1 MSKPITSFEGFIRRI
16 LIIVFW
22 VALVAIVVIVPV
34 YYALYATFG
43 FQVCFPSAASSPPG
57 TSFFSLAPSQTSCYD
72 PFTLATT
79 KPLEAMS
86 GTLNLLTYDPFRTL
100 FALTVFPGFSFVAVY
115 GTIFMGWVERKFTAK
130 IQLRTGPM
138 KAGMIEGILQNVADF
153 FKLAFKE
160 MIIPDGVDKA
170 TFVAVPFALMAVA
183 GALVALV
190 PLSPTSYIANP
201 SVGAVLVFAIL
212 GFTPL
217 VVLLAGWA
225 SNSKYPFLSGLRA
238 LHQLV
243 AYEIPMILSLVG
255 VVILSGD
262 LNLMAVV
269 NAQSSLWY
277 IVLQPLA
284 AIVFYIGAL
293 AELER
298 IPFDIPEADSELV
311 AGWQTEYSSMLFG
324 SFQLANFTRMYV
336 MAGLFTTFFLGGW
349 LGPSPV
355 PPEVWFILKVTIVS
369 ILLMLPRSIMPRL
382 RIDMLLRAGWV
393 KLLALSF
400 ANIFITMVI
409 VSLGLVK

>member
-1 MSKPITSFEGFIRRI
+1 MSKPITTFEDFVKRI
-16 LIIVFW
+16 LIDVFW
-22 VALVAIVVIVPV
+22 VALVSVVLLVPI
-34 YYALYATFG
+34 YYILYAEFHFSPDIFALMTVKPDQFLQ
-43 FQVCFPSAASSPPG
+43 FQ
-57 TSFFSLAPSQTSCYD
+57 
-72 PFTLATT
+72 
-79 KPLEAMS
+79 
-86 GTLNLLTYDPFRTL
+86 LNLISTEPYKTL
-100 FALTVFPGFSFVAVY
+100 FALTTFPGFTFVAVY
-115 GTIFMGWVERKFTAK
+115 GTIFMGWVERKMTAK

-138 KAGMIEGILQNVADF
+138 NAGRVEGIAQNVADF

-160 MIIPDGVDKA
+160 IIIPDGVDRA
-170 TFVAVPFALMAVA
+170 TFLAVPFALMAVA
-183 GALVALV
+183 GALIALV
-190 PLSPTSYIANP
+190 PLSPTTYIANP
-201 SVGAVLVFAIL
+201 SVGAVLIFAIL

-225 SNSKYPFLSGLRA
+225 SNSKYPFLGGLRA

-255 VVILSGD
+255 AVLLSGS
-262 LNLMAVV
+262 LNLMGIVT
-269 NAQSSLWY
+269 AQNGVWY
-277 IVLQPLA
+277 IILQPLG

-324 SFQLANFTRMYV
+324 TFQLANFTRMYI

-349 LGPSPV
+349 LGPGPV
-355 PPEVWFILKVTIVS
+355 PPEVWFIAKVTVVM
-369 ILLMLPRSIMPRL
+369 ILMMLPRSIMPRL

-393 KLLALSF
+393 KLLALAF

-409 VSLGLVK
+409 ISAGIVK

>member
-1 MSKPITSFEGFIRRI
+1 MSKPITTFEDFVKRI
-16 LIIVFW
+16 LTVVFW
-22 VALVAIVVIVPV
+22 VALFSVVVIVPI
-34 YYALYATFG
+34 YYLLDAEFH
-43 FQVCFPSAASSPPG
+43 FPVDIIH
-57 TSFFSLAPSQTSCYD
+57 LAINPN
-72 PFTLATT
+72 L
-79 KPLEAMS
+79 AMS
-86 GTLNLLTYDPFRTL
+86 YTMSMLSTEPYKTL
-100 FALTVFPGFSFVAVY
+100 FALTTFPGFTFVAVY
-115 GTIFMGWVERKFTAK
+115 GTIFMGWVERKLTAK

-138 KAGMIEGILQNVADF
+138 NAGKVEGILQNVADF

-160 MIIPDGVDKA
+160 MIIPDGVDRA
-170 TFVAVPFALMAVA
+170 TFIAVPFALMAVA

-190 PLSPTSYIANP
+190 PLSPTTYIANP

-212 GFTPL
+212 GFTPI

-225 SNSKYPFLSGLRA
+225 SNSKYPFLGGLRA

-255 VVILSGD
+255 AVLLSGS
-262 LNLMAVV
+262 LNLMGIV
-269 NAQSSLWY
+269 NAQSGVWY
-277 IVLQPLA
+277 IVLQPLG

-324 SFQLANFTRMYV
+324 SFQLANFSRMYV

-349 LGPSPV
+349 LGPAPV
-355 PPEVWFILKVTIVS
+355 PPEVWFILKTTVVMIM
-369 ILLMLPRSIMPRL
+369 LMLPRSIMPRL

-393 KLLALSF
+393 KLLALAF
-400 ANIFITMVI
+400 ANIFIAMVLI
-409 VSLGLVK
+409 SLGVV

>member
-1 MSKPITSFEGFIRRI
+1 MSKPITTFEDFIKRI
-16 LIIVFW
+16 LIVLFW
-22 VALVAIVVIVPV
+22 VSLLIVVLLLPI
-34 YYALYATFG
+34 YYLIDAVFH
-43 FQVCFPSAASSPPG
+43 FP
-57 TSFFSLAPSQTSCYD
+57 TDFFA
-72 PFTLATT
+72 LATV
-79 KPLEAMS
+79 KPFQFIAFQ
-86 GTLNLLTYDPFRTL
+86 LNLLSTEPFRTI

-115 GTIFMGWVERKFTAK
+115 GTIFMGWVERKMTAK

-138 KAGMIEGILQNVADF
+138 YAGRLEGILQNVADF

-160 MIIPDGVDKA
+160 MVIPNGVDKA

-190 PLSPTSYIANP
+190 PLSPTVYIADP
-201 SVGAVLVFAIL
+201 SVGAVLVFAVL

-217 VVLLAGWA
+217 IVLLAGWA
-225 SNSKYPFLSGLRA
+225 SNSKYPFLGGLRA

-255 VVILSGD
+255 AVVLAGS
-262 LNLMAVV
+262 LNLKDIV
-269 NAQSSLWY
+269 NAQSGLWY
-277 IVLQPLA
+277 ILLQPLA

-311 AGWQTEYSSMLFG
+311 AGWQTEYTSMLFG

-349 LGPSPV
+349 LGPAPV
-355 PPEVWFILKVTIVS
+355 PPVAWFLIKVTLVDV
-369 ILLMLPRSIMPRL
+369 LLMLPRSIMPRL

-400 ANIFITMVI
+400 ANIFLTMVV
-409 VSLGLVK
+409 VSLGVVH

>member
-1 MSKPITSFEGFIRRI
+1 MSKPITTFEDFVKRI
-16 LIIVFW
+16 IIVAFC
-22 VALVAIVVIVPV
+22 VALLSVVVIVPI
-34 YYALYATFG
+34 YYGLDAVFHFPTDFVRLAINPNLALAYT
-43 FQVCFPSAASSPPG
+43 QNMLS
-57 TSFFSLAPSQTSCYD
+57 TE
-72 PFTLATT
+72 PF
-79 KPLEAMS
+79 K
-86 GTLNLLTYDPFRTL
+86 TL
-100 FALTVFPGFSFVAVY
+100 FALTTFPGFTFVAVY
-115 GTIFMGWVERKFTAK
+115 GTIFMGWVERKLTAK

-138 KAGMIEGILQNVADF
+138 NAGRVEGILQNIADF

-160 MIIPDGVDKA
+160 MIIPDGVDRA
-170 TFVAVPFALMAVA
+170 TFIAVPFALMAVA

-190 PLSPTSYIANP
+190 PLSPTTYIANP

-212 GFTPL
+212 GFTPI

-225 SNSKYPFLSGLRA
+225 SNSKYPFLGGLRA

-255 VVILSGD
+255 AVLLSGS
-262 LNLMAVV
+262 LNLMGIV
-269 NAQSSLWY
+269 NAQSGIWY
-277 IVLQPLA
+277 IALQPLG

-324 SFQLANFTRMYV
+324 SFQLANFSRMYV
-336 MAGLFTTFFLGGW
+336 MAGLFATFFLGGW

-355 PPEVWFILKVTIVS
+355 PPEVWFILKTTIVM
-369 ILLMLPRSIMPRL
+369 ILLMLPRAIMPRL

-393 KLLALSF
+393 KLLALAF
-400 ANIFITMVI
+400 ANIFIAMI
-409 VSLGLVK
+409 IISLGVVK

>member
-1 MSKPITSFEGFIRRI
+1 MSKPITTFEGFIRRI
-16 LIIVFW
+16 LVVVFW
-22 VALVAIVVIVPV
+22 VALIAILIIVPV
-34 YYALYATFG
+34 YYALEAVFK
-43 FQVCFPSAASSPPG
+43 FQICFPGANP
-57 TSFFSLAPSQTSCYD
+57 SLPAKCYD
-72 PFTLATT
+72 PFTLALT
-79 KPLEAMS
+79 KPLDALS
-86 GTLNLLTYDPFRTL
+86 GTMNLLATEPYRTL
-100 FALTVFPGFSFVAVY
+100 FALTVFPGFSFVAIY
-115 GTIFMGWVERKFTAK
+115 GTILMGWVERKFTAK

-138 KAGMIEGILQNVADF
+138 NAGKVEGILQNIADF

-160 MIIPDGVDKA
+160 IVIPNGVDRA
-170 TFVAVPFALMAVA
+170 TFIAIPFALMAVA

-190 PLSPTSYIANP
+190 PLSPTTYIANP

-225 SNSKYPFLSGLRA
+225 SNSKYPFLGGLRA

-255 VVILSGD
+255 AVVLAGS
-262 LNLMAVV
+262 LNLMNIVT
-269 NAQSSLWY
+269 AQSSVWY
-277 IVLQPLA
+277 IILQPLA

-311 AGWQTEYSSMLFG
+311 AGWQTEYTSMLFG
-324 SFQLANFTRMYV
+324 TFQLANFSRMYI

-349 LGPSPV
+349 LGPAPV
-355 PPEVWFILKVTIVS
+355 PPEVWFILKVTIVM
-369 ILLMLPRSIMPRL
+369 LFLMLPRSIMPRL

-400 ANIFITMVI
+400 ANIFLTMVI

>member
-1 MSKPITSFEGFIRRI
+1 MSKPITNFEDFIKRI
-16 LIIVFW
+16 LVVVFW
-22 VALVAIVVIVPV
+22 VVLLSVVVLVPI
-34 YYALYATFG
+34 YYVLDAEFH
-43 FQVCFPSAASSPPG
+43 FPIDLFA
-57 TSFFSLAPSQTSCYD
+57 
-72 PFTLATT
+72 LATV
-79 KPLEAMS
+79 KPDQFL
-86 GTLNLLTYDPFRTL
+86 TWQLNLLSTEPFKTL

-115 GTIFMGWVERKFTAK
+115 GTILMGWVERKFTAK

-138 KAGMIEGILQNVADF
+138 NAGKVEGILQNVADF

-160 MIIPDGVDKA
+160 IVIPNGVDRV
-170 TFVAVPFALMAVA
+170 TFLAIPFALMAVA

-190 PLSPTSYIANP
+190 PLSPTTYIANP

-225 SNSKYPFLSGLRA
+225 SNSKYPFLGGLRA

-255 VVILSGD
+255 AVLLSGS
-262 LNLMAVV
+262 LNLMGIV
-269 NAQSSLWY
+269 NAQSGIWY
-277 IVLQPLA
+277 IVLQPLG

-311 AGWQTEYSSMLFG
+311 AGWQTEYTSMLFG
-324 SFQLANFTRMYV
+324 TFQLANFSRMYI

-355 PPEVWFILKVTIVS
+355 PPEVWFIVKVTVVML
-369 ILLMLPRSIMPRL
+369 LLMLPRSIMPRL

-393 KLLALSF
+393 KLLALAF

-409 VSLGLVK
+409 ISLGVIK

>member
-1 MSKPITSFEGFIRRI
+1 MSKPITTFEDFVKRI
-16 LIIVFW
+16 IIVVFW
-22 VALVAIVVIVPV
+22 VALISVVVIVPIYYSV
-34 YYALYATFG
+34 YASFR
-43 FQVCFPSAASSPPG
+43 FQVCFPNSPAPAQNTTLPSLSSN
-57 TSFFSLAPSQTSCYD
+57 LLSCYD

-79 KPLEAMS
+79 KPVQAMT
-86 GTLNLLTYDPFRTL
+86 GTLNLLTYDPYKTL
-100 FALTVFPGFSFVAVY
+100 FALTTFPGFTFVAVY
-115 GTIFMGWVERKFTAK
+115 GTIFMGWVERKLTAK

-138 KAGMIEGILQNVADF
+138 NAGKVEGILQNIADF

-160 MIIPDGVDKA
+160 MIIPEGVDRA
-170 TFVAVPFALMAVA
+170 TFIAVPFALMAVA
-183 GALVALV
+183 GALIALV
-190 PLSPTSYIANP
+190 PLSPTTYIANP

-212 GFTPL
+212 GFTPI

-225 SNSKYPFLSGLRA
+225 SNSKYPFLGGLRA

-255 VVILSGD
+255 AVLLSGS
-262 LNLMAVV
+262 LNLMGIV
-269 NAQSSLWY
+269 NAQSSIWY
-277 IVLQPLA
+277 IFLQPLG

-324 SFQLANFTRMYV
+324 TFQLANFSRMYI

-355 PPEVWFILKVTIVS
+355 PPEVWFILKTTVVM

-393 KLLALSF
+393 KLLALAF
-400 ANIFITMVI
+400 ANIFIAMI
-409 VSLGLVK
+409 IISLGVVS

>member
-1 MSKPITSFEGFIRRI
+1 LSKPITTFEDFIKRI
-16 LIIVFW
+16 LIVVFW
-22 VALVAIVVIVPV
+22 VILLSVVILVPI
-34 YYALYATFG
+34 YYALDAIFH
-43 FQVCFPSAASSPPG
+43 FPIDIFA
-57 TSFFSLAPSQTSCYD
+57 
-72 PFTLATT
+72 LATV
-79 KPLEAMS
+79 KPQQFLAFQ
-86 GTLNLLTYDPFRTL
+86 LNLISTEPFRTL

-138 KAGMIEGILQNVADF
+138 YAGKVEGILQNVADF

-160 MIIPDGVDKA
+160 IVIPNGVDRA
-170 TFVAVPFALMAVA
+170 TFIAVPFALMAVA

-190 PLSPTSYIANP
+190 PLSPTTYIANP

-225 SNSKYPFLSGLRA
+225 SNSKYPFLGGLRA

-255 VVILSGD
+255 AVVLSGS
-262 LNLMAVV
+262 LNLMDIV
-269 NAQSSLWY
+269 NAQNGLWY

-284 AIVFYIGAL
+284 AVVFFIGAL

-311 AGWQTEYSSMLFG
+311 AGWQTEYTSMLFG
-324 SFQLANFTRMYV
+324 TFQLANFSRMYI
-336 MAGLFTTFFLGGW
+336 MAALFTTFFLGGW
-349 LGPSPV
+349 LGPAPV
-355 PPEVWFILKVTIVS
+355 LPELWFILKVTIVM
-369 ILLMLPRSIMPRL
+369 LVMMLPRSIMPRL

-400 ANIFITMVI
+400 ANIFITMLI
-409 VSLGLVK
+409 VSLGVVK

>member
-1 MSKPITSFEGFIRRI
+1 MSKPITTFEDFVKRI
-16 LIIVFW
+16 IIVVFW
-22 VALVAIVVIVPV
+22 VALISVVIIVPI
-34 YYALYATFG
+34 YYAVYASFR
-43 FQVCFPSAASSPPG
+43 FQVCFPNSPAPASNITLPSPQ
-57 TSFFSLAPSQTSCYD
+57 SSLLTCYD

-79 KPLEAMS
+79 KPIQAMA
-86 GTLNLLTYDPFRTL
+86 GTLNLLTYDPFKTL

-115 GTIFMGWVERKFTAK
+115 GTILMGWVERKFTAK

-138 KAGMIEGILQNVADF
+138 NAGKVEGILQNVADF

-160 MIIPDGVDKA
+160 IVIPSGVDRA
-170 TFVAVPFALMAVA
+170 TFIAIPFALMAVA

-190 PLSPTSYIANP
+190 PLSPTTYIANP

-225 SNSKYPFLSGLRA
+225 SNSKYPFLGGLRA

-255 VVILSGD
+255 AVLLSGS
-262 LNLMAVV
+262 LNLMGIVT
-269 NAQSSLWY
+269 AQNSIWY
-277 IVLQPLA
+277 IVLQPLG

-324 SFQLANFTRMYV
+324 TFQLANFSRMYI

-349 LGPSPV
+349 LGPAPV
-355 PPEVWFILKVTIVS
+355 PPEVWFIAKVTVVM
-369 ILLMLPRSIMPRL
+369 LFLMLPRSIMPRL

-393 KLLALSF
+393 KLLALAF

-409 VSLGLVK
+409 ISLGVVK